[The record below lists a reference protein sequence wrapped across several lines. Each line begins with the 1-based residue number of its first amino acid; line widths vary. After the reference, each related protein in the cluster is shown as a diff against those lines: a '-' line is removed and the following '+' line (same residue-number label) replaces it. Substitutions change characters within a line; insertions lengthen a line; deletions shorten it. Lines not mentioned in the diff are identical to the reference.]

1 MSPEERARE
10 EIDRLLTAAGWTVA
24 DVSKADI
31 HAGRGVAI
39 REFPLSS
46 GFGSADY
53 LLYVDCKA
61 AGVIECWRRP
71 EVDPLGAVMP
81 VQD

>member
-1 MSPEERARE
+1 MSPEEKARE
-10 EIDRLLTAAGWTVA
+10 EIDRLLTAAGRTVV
-24 DVSKADI
+24 DVAQANLQAS
-31 HAGRGVAI
+31 RGVAI